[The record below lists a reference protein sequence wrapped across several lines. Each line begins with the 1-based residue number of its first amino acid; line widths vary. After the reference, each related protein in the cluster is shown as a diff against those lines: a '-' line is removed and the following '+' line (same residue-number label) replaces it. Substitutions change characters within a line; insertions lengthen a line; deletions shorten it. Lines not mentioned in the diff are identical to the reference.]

1 MMNFREDNAKIA
13 AVISIVAHGLLLV
26 IFALY
31 TLHLDFDIPELTE
44 ISFVSGP
51 NFSAPQSAPIVPAS
65 TSAPVKVEA
74 KPKPEPIN
82 LPIRKMLE
90 KETPELKE
98 LTQKKQNPAQ
108 ENLVLPQVSESEEPK
123 DGVGTALSH
132 AQADEKEMAT
142 PVENF
147 TADQKLVPSPGV
159 QSDAK
164 GQAPYEIEGDAAA
177 RTVTSKVIP
186 EYPENLQKE
195 ATIKIRF
202 TVLPSGKV
210 GEMLPIIKSD
220 ATLEK
225 LTLDALRQWQFNPLP
240 TTVPQRIET
249 GIITFRYLLK

>member
-1 MMNFREDNAKIA
+1 MTEFREKNAWIA
-13 AVISIVAHGLLLV
+13 AVISLVAHGVLLL

-31 TLHLDFDIPELTE
+31 SLHLDIEIPDLTE

-51 NFSAPQSAPIVPAS
+51 DFSATQSAPIVPAS
-65 TSAPVKVEA
+65 RPTPVKEEVA
-74 KPKPEPIN
+74 PKPELVN
-82 LPIRKMLE
+82 LPLRKMLE
-90 KETPELKE
+90 KEAPELKD
-98 LTQKKQNPAQ
+98 LSQKKQIPAQ
-108 ENLVLPQVSESEEPK
+108 ENLVLPPVAKSEELENA
-123 DGVGTALSH
+123 VGTALSNTH
-132 AQADEKEMAT
+132 SDEKEIAT
-142 PVENF
+142 SVESLA
-147 TADQKLVPSPGV
+147 ADQKLTPSPGT

-177 RTVTSKVIP
+177 RTVTAKMIP
-186 EYPENLQKE
+186 AYPENLQKE

-202 TVLPSGKV
+202 SVLPSGRV

-220 ATLEK
+220 AALEK